1 MIFTHKSKLDCKSI
15 EERIEQDAK
24 EINLMLKHTFPFSQN
39 LPKNG
44 FDINEY
50 ASVFE
55 LCRAGVAQK
64 LLNTQPE
71 LNVLMPCRISVYE
84 KDGVSYVSTPDL
96 TVQLEMLECNEELKK
111 DILGLYNDMK
121 SMIEKW

>member
-1 MIFTHKSKLDCKSI
+1 MIFIHKSKLDCKSI
-15 EERIEQDAK
+15 EDRIENDAK
-24 EINLMLKHTFPFSQN
+24 EINLVLKYIFPFSQN

-44 FDINEY
+44 FEIKEY

-55 LCRAGVAQK
+55 LCRGSVAQN

-71 LNVLMPCRISVYE
+71 LNILMPCRISVYE
-84 KDGVSYVSTPDL
+84 KDGISYVSTPDL
-96 TVQLEMLECNEELKK
+96 IIQLEILGCNEKLKK
-111 DILGLYNDMK
+111 DILGLYSDIK